1 MSAHKRAYGLL
12 AAIMLAAIAGHA
24 LQIAL
29 FSHSLP
35 FADQWDSEGYVLF
48 RPWIENN
55 LTLQTL
61 FSTHNEHRIVWK
73 RLFDLLL
80 FEINGRHWDNRVI
93 ALANTVFYAG
103 AMVVLGKAALNAHV
117 ALARRL
123 VIALCL
129 LLPFATYAYEN
140 TLWGFQSPFYQLAL
154 TGLLSLHLCAAPR
167 LEPRSA
173 LLAIVL
179 SVSALFTVASGFFV
193 GPVCAVLVA
202 TTHAETGVR
211 VRWKYALCALL
222 LGIGIAGYL
231 IMPQLDYHAP
241 LRAQSLPELVTAT
254 LVLLSWPVP
263 HLPLVWL
270 PFLFWLLFSAVYR
283 ESPSRADRFFAAVAL
298 WTGIQAAALAYGRGH
313 ALTTVPS
320 RYTDVLVFG
329 LVANAYFLGSLLRH
343 PREALRPRLPLRIIL
358 IGATLVAIGYAG
370 LEMARSAIVS
380 HHKQALWRANHES
393 TAALLAGAPLA
404 EDNFALAYPSGTK
417 LTGLFL
423 AEPSMRRMLGIVGNT
438 LPPDCAVPAT
448 ANLSRIACTL
458 TGARPELPALRR
470 ETLPL
475 VPTYGLQC
483 SVDLIAGLPASGAV
497 DAATPVPLR
506 FAGWAG
512 PGATDLRGLPRRI
525 TLRLV
530 SDDGA
535 YAIDSRLRGPRPDV
549 AAAFGNPRFAWSGF
563 DILVSSRG
571 LAPASYHIELIEEGQ
586 LCATGQFLQVR

>member
-1 MSAHKRAYGLL
+1 MSHRLWPLVAVVL
-12 AAIMLAAIAGHA
+12 ASLVGHI
-24 LQIAL
+24 LQIAF

-35 FADQWDSEGYVLF
+35 FADQWDSEGFLLF
-48 RPWIENN
+48 KPWTEGT

-61 FSTHNEHRIVWK
+61 LSTHNEHRILWK
-73 RLFDLLL
+73 RLFDLML
-80 FEINGRHWDNRVI
+80 FELNGGHWDNRVI

-103 AMVVLGKAALNAHV
+103 VMLIVARAALDAPTR
-117 ALARRL
+117 LARGL
-123 VIALCL
+123 VLMLCIAL
-129 LLPFATYAYEN
+129 PFTTYAYEN

-154 TGLLSLHLCAAPR
+154 LGLLALHVVAEPLFSLRTAWAA
-167 LEPRSA
+167 
-173 LLAIVL
+173 LAL
-179 SVSALFTVASGFFV
+179 SVAALFTMASGFFV
-193 GPVCAVLVA
+193 GAVCAILIA
-202 TTHAETGVR
+202 TAHADSVR
-211 VRWKYALCALL
+211 QRLKYVFGAALF
-222 LGIGIAGYL
+222 IVSVMGYL
-231 IMPQLDYHAP
+231 VMPQLDYHAP
-241 LRAQSLPELVTAT
+241 LRAQSLGELAAAA
-254 LVLLSWPVP
+254 LMLLSWPVP
-263 HLPLVWL
+263 HAPVVWL

-283 ESPSRADRFFAAVAL
+283 EAPSRADRFFAALAL

-313 ALTTVPS
+313 AMTGVPP

-329 LVANAYFLGSLLRH
+329 LVANAYFLGGLLRH

-358 IGATLVAIGYAG
+358 IGATFVAIGYAG

-380 HHKQALWRANHES
+380 HHKQALWRANHAS

-438 LPPDCAVPAT
+438 LPPDCVVPAT
-448 ANLSRIACTL
+448 ASLSRIACAL
-458 TGARPELPALRR
+458 TGARPDLPALQR
-470 ETLPL
+470 EMMPL

-483 SVDLIAGLPASGAV
+483 SLDLIAGLPASGAI

-512 PGATDLRGLPRRI
+512 PGSTDLRGLQRRI

-530 SDDGA
+530 SDGGA

-586 LCATGQFLQVR
+586 RCATDQFLHVR